1 MNNLIYLLLAIVFET
16 SATTLLKF
24 SDGFTKLL
32 PTLASIMLYILSFY
46 CLSTCLKTV
55 PIGIAYAIWSA
66 LGIVLIT
73 VVGIVAFKQTP
84 DWAAIIG
91 LLLVILGVGVINL
104 FSKMSIHSFPIVFH
118 LRYWKYNSNY
128 LKWFHDILYLCAY
141 FSLIFAI
148 KPLDVIIFI
157 FNSHF
162 QI

>member
-91 LLLVILGVGVINL
+91 LLLIILGVGVINL
-104 FSKMSIHSFPIVFH
+104 FSNLKH
-118 LRYWKYNSNY
+118 L
-128 LKWFHDILYLCAY
+128 
-141 FSLIFAI
+141 
-148 KPLDVIIFI
+148 
-157 FNSHF
+157 
-162 QI
+162 

>member
-24 SDGFTKLL
+24 SDGFTKLV

-91 LLLVILGVGVINL
+91 LLLIILGVGVINL
-104 FSKMSIHSFPIVFH
+104 FSKMSIH
-118 LRYWKYNSNY
+118 
-128 LKWFHDILYLCAY
+128 
-141 FSLIFAI
+141 
-148 KPLDVIIFI
+148 
-157 FNSHF
+157 
-162 QI
+162 

>member
-91 LLLVILGVGVINL
+91 LLLIILGVGVINL
-104 FSKMSIHSFPIVFH
+104 FSKMSIH
-118 LRYWKYNSNY
+118 
-128 LKWFHDILYLCAY
+128 
-141 FSLIFAI
+141 
-148 KPLDVIIFI
+148 
-157 FNSHF
+157 
-162 QI
+162 

>member
-73 VVGIVAFKQTP
+73 VIGIVAFKQTP

-91 LLLVILGVGVINL
+91 LLLIILGVGVINL
-104 FSKMSIHSFPIVFH
+104 FSKMSIH
-118 LRYWKYNSNY
+118 
-128 LKWFHDILYLCAY
+128 
-141 FSLIFAI
+141 
-148 KPLDVIIFI
+148 
-157 FNSHF
+157 
-162 QI
+162 

>member
-46 CLSTCLKTV
+46 CLSTCLKTI

-66 LGIVLIT
+66 FGIVLIT

-91 LLLVILGVGVINL
+91 LLLIILGVGVINL
-104 FSKMSIHSFPIVFH
+104 FSKMSIH
-118 LRYWKYNSNY
+118 
-128 LKWFHDILYLCAY
+128 
-141 FSLIFAI
+141 
-148 KPLDVIIFI
+148 
-157 FNSHF
+157 
-162 QI
+162 

>member
-46 CLSTCLKTV
+46 CLSTCLKTI

-91 LLLVILGVGVINL
+91 LLLIILGVGVISL
-104 FSKMSIHSFPIVFH
+104 FSKMSIH
-118 LRYWKYNSNY
+118 
-128 LKWFHDILYLCAY
+128 
-141 FSLIFAI
+141 
-148 KPLDVIIFI
+148 
-157 FNSHF
+157 
-162 QI
+162 

>member
-32 PTLASIMLYILSFY
+32 PPLASIMLYILSFY
-46 CLSTCLKTV
+46 CLSTCLKTI

-91 LLLVILGVGVINL
+91 LLLIILSVGVINL
-104 FSKMSIHSFPIVFH
+104 FSKMSIH
-118 LRYWKYNSNY
+118 
-128 LKWFHDILYLCAY
+128 
-141 FSLIFAI
+141 
-148 KPLDVIIFI
+148 
-157 FNSHF
+157 
-162 QI
+162 

>member
-91 LLLVILGVGVINL
+91 LLLIILGVGVINL
-104 FSKMSIHSFPIVFH
+104 LSKMSIH
-118 LRYWKYNSNY
+118 
-128 LKWFHDILYLCAY
+128 
-141 FSLIFAI
+141 
-148 KPLDVIIFI
+148 
-157 FNSHF
+157 
-162 QI
+162 